1 MGCFLPKKLN
11 SSRDIAQKKVI
22 ESSKAYLEKLQYQ
35 VDFHMKS
42 KDERI
47 DKLGLT
53 WSSLTH
59 PEDQTKQVSHKSVHF
74 KTVDKYFRNRS
85 IKHIETTPFSDNL
98 NKLAMSKTVTHLD
111 ADGNLKNVF
120 SLEVDT
126 EILKATLLKTIIE
139 VFKLRA

>member
-1 MGCFLPKKLN
+1 LGCFLPKSLN

-47 DKLGLT
+47 DKLGLK

-59 PEDQTKQVSHKSVHF
+59 PDVETEHVSHESVHF
-74 KTVDKYFRNRS
+74 KSLDKYFKNRS
-85 IKHIETTPFSDNL
+85 IKHIAMTVFSDNL
-98 NKLAMSKTVTHLD
+98 NKLAVSKTITHLD
-111 ADGNLKNVF
+111 VDGNLKNEF

-139 VFKLRA
+139 VFKLCA